1 MLIYLTNLYNINE
14 FINGEYKFSTETMT
28 DNADKTQKL
37 LEKLCQKSDALDEK
51 LTMIEENLNTQ
62 IIDIKANFESHKLQ
76 SKHEIGNI
84 KNNLDDVEKS
94 KDLFSQKFKEQ
105 KIKISKVM
113 QDNQKL
119 SMENS
124 ELNSKIDNLI
134 EQQE

>member
-1 MLIYLTNLYNINE
+1 
-14 FINGEYKFSTETMT
+14 MT
-28 DNADKTQKL
+28 DNVDKTQKL
-37 LEKLCQKSDALDEK
+37 LEQLCQKSDALDEK

-62 IIDIKANFESHKLQ
+62 IIDIQANFDSHKLQ

-84 KNNLDDVEKS
+84 KNNLDDVEKN